1 MNVLS
6 RNSSRTPRDIALAWL
21 KSFGE
26 ALQAGDAAAAAGHFA
41 SRRPLA

>member
-6 RNSSRTPRDIALAWL
+6 RTRPDTQDIALDWL

-26 ALQAGDAAAAAGHFA
+26 ALQSGDAAAAAGHFA
-41 SRRPLA
+41 AGQSDR